1 VWREVVEQGEGRAGA
16 VEVAMARDSGWI
28 DVVAPRDRALVRL
41 LSRDLGDGESETIT
55 LAIERQADLV
65 LMDESEARK
74 VAVIYGLKK
83 TGVIGLLIRAK
94 QEGAIAS
101 LRTEL
106 DRLREGAGFW
116 VEDSLYHR
124 ALTVVGEE

>member
-1 VWREVVEQGEGRAGA
+1 M
-16 VEVAMARDSGWI
+16 EVAKARDSGWI
-28 DVVAPRDRALVRL
+28 DVVAPADRALVRL
-41 LSRDLGDGESETIT
+41 LRRDLGDGESETIT

-65 LMDESEARK
+65 LLDESEGRRA
-74 VAVIYGLKK
+74 AEIPGLKK
-83 TGVIGLLIRAK
+83 TGVIGLLMRAQ

-106 DRLREGAGFW
+106 DRLRETAGFW
-116 VEDSLYHR
+116 IEDSLYHR